1 MNPES
6 QKPRTSFLQNSSF
19 EGIIN
24 FVLILMMYGV
34 VILSTIDLG
43 WRLVTDLITP
53 PVFLLDLNELL
64 DILGWFLLV
73 LIAIELL
80 ETIKIYLHEHI
91 FHAEIVM
98 EVALIA
104 VARKVII
111 LDFKDFEPLMVIAI
125 SLAILALSVAHY
137 LLKQHL
143 VKLASASN
151 KHQPPT
157 S

>member
-1 MNPES
+1 MNPEP
-6 QKPRTSFLQNSSF
+6 QKPRTSFLQNLSI

-24 FVLILMMYGV
+24 IVLTVMMYGV

-53 PVFLLDLNELL
+53 PIFLLDLNELL

-80 ETIKIYLHEHI
+80 ETIKIFLQEHI

-104 VARKVII
+104 VARKFII
-111 LDFKDFEPLMVIAI
+111 LDFKEYEPLMVIAI
-125 SLAILALSVAHY
+125 SLAILALSVAYY
-137 LLKQHL
+137 LLKQYM
-143 VKLASASN
+143 VKHESASN
-151 KHQPPT
+151 KHQPP
-157 S
+157 SS

>member
-1 MNPES
+1 MNPEP
-6 QKPRTSFLQNSSF
+6 QKPRTNFLQNLSF

-24 FVLILMMYGV
+24 IVLIVMMYGV

-53 PVFLLDLNELL
+53 PILLLDLNELL

-80 ETIKIYLHEHI
+80 ETIKIFLHEHI

-104 VARKVII
+104 VARKFII
-111 LDFKDFEPLMVIAI
+111 LDFKEYEPLMVIAI
-125 SLAILALSVAHY
+125 SLAILALSVAYY
-137 LLKQHL
+137 LLKHYM
-143 VKLASASN
+143 VKHESASN
-151 KHQPPT
+151 KHQPP
-157 S
+157 SS